1 MPNANR
7 PTGLSPV
14 SIFGVPY
21 AGQGNIYAIAGNY
34 NTAVAIGDPVKSAG
48 GASADGYPLVNLA
61 AAEQTIRGVVVG
73 LGRSPTVM
81 ANWGNLDT
89 TVRAAQ
95 ASGPVWYALVADDPN
110 IVFEIQQADT
120 VNADIGDNADLV
132 AGANNGFVSGYTLS
146 STVGTASA
154 QCRILGL
161 VNRSGNDFG
170 DYAKVLVKINEH
182 ELSSTTGV

>member
-21 AGQGNIYAIAGNY
+21 AGQGNIYSIAGDY
-34 NTAVAIGDPVKSAG
+34 NTAVAIGDPVKSSG
-48 GASADGYPLVNLA
+48 TASADGYAGVTLA
-61 AAEQTIRGVVVG
+61 AAGETIRGVVVG

-81 ANWGNLDT
+81 ANWANLDT

-95 ASGPVWYALVADDPN
+95 ASGPVWYAIVADDPN
-110 IVFEIQQADT
+110 TVFEIQAATAAVTD
-120 VNADIGDNADLV
+120 VGANADLV

-146 STVGTASA
+146 GTAAAATA

-161 VNRSGNDFG
+161 VNRQGNEFG
-170 DYAKVLVKINEH
+170 AYAKLLVKINEH
-182 ELSSTTGV
+182 ELTSATGV

>member
-1 MPNANR
+1 MANANR

-21 AGQGNIYAIAGNY
+21 AGQGNIYAIAGNFA
-34 NTAVAIGDPVKSAG
+34 TAVAIGDPIKSAG

-61 AAEQTIRGVVVG
+61 AAGETIRGVVVG
-73 LGRSPTVM
+73 LGRSPTVL

-89 TVRAAQ
+89 TVRP
-95 ASGPVWYALVADDPN
+95 ASPGVVYYALVADDPN
-110 IVFEIQQADT
+110 LVFEIQQADT

-132 AGANNGFVSGYTLS
+132 AGANNGYVSGYTLS
-146 STVGTASA
+146 STVGTATA

-161 VNRSGNDFG
+161 VDRADNEFG
-170 DYAKVLVKINEH
+170 DFAKVLVKINEH
-182 ELSSTTGV
+182 ELTSTVGV

>member
-14 SIFGVPY
+14 RSLDSPWM
-21 AGQGNIYAIAGNY
+21 GQANVYSIAGDCNS
-34 NTAVAIGDPVKSAG
+34 AVAIGDPVKSSG
-48 GASADGYPLVNLA
+48 TASSDGYAGITLA
-61 AAEQTIRGVVVG
+61 AAGETIRGVVVG

-81 ANWGNLDT
+81 ANWANLDT

-95 ASGPVWYALVADDPN
+95 ASGPVWYALVVDDPDA
-110 IVFEIQQADT
+110 IFEIQAATMAATD
-120 VNADIGDNADLV
+120 VGANADLV

-146 STVGTASA
+146 GTAASATA

-161 VNRSGNDFG
+161 VNRPDNEFG
-170 DYAKVLVKINEH
+170 AYAKMLVKINEH
-182 ELSSTTGV
+182 ELTSTTGV